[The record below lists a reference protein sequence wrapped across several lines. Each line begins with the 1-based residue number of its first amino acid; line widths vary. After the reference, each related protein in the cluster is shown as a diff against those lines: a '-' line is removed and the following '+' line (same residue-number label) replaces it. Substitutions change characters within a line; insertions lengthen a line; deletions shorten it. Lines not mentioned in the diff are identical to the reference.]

1 MQIDDKETLALC
13 DAVKAVLG
21 ESADHKPNRGGKGHD
36 DFIEGNEFTAAAA
49 KAAVAGDKEFE
60 FEGKTYPVTMDVEV
74 AKKILG
80 ESSGI
85 EEGNEFTAAAA
96 KAAVA
101 GDKELEFGGKT
112 YPVTMDVEVAKK
124 ILGESAENKLLA
136 KDLEMLIKD
145 PDPAQ
150 VKQYGGKDKYVQM
163 LKTKLAKLQEA
174 RIVGIDF
181 SSKSVTDDQLKAWL
195 RRFSELRRRMKGS
208 PWDNFKDDL
217 NAAEKEA
224 KKRGLTIEEGL
235 SSSDY
240 KKAQAIIDDPKTK
253 GGDMTQAMKD
263 LEKWKK
269 GSSDDEK
276 VLQMLRQVHYG
287 EETIR
292 ERSRPGKQ
300 SVPGFNKKLITKRK
314 WDKADE
320 DQRDAWLS
328 GAFKDPD
335 DIDKHIN
342 SKWQDLPPQAT
353 SNMYESVELNEGI
366 LDKARAALEH
376 AYGWSYIESEG
387 RDTIRFDWPLTP
399 SGRGDGEYS
408 MWLNKDKTVY
418 GNIPKDRD
426 VQKVLDKLRFKDIKW
441 ADGVP
446 RRESANKNEEVNE
459 SVADI
464 IKKVKKLKVGD
475 KTNFGEVKAISDK
488 SITVKAKDTPKTEI
502 PFRQPKLG
510 SRDLVLDQLVKLTP
524 DGKRL
529 AKESADLEEATM
541 SQGVK
546 QAQKHIDSLES
557 SLKKGSN
564 LNKGINKALEGKYDA
579 DFIKMEKAMSQIL
592 DVWQDIEYE
601 FGQSVGESVE
611 LDEALKAGRGE
622 ITVDLGWDLDG
633 ADADAAERK
642 YKIKLKIT
650 PAKLAGHADT
660 VSITGDKK
668 NVLAYVQSGDYG
680 VDISGRP
687 SSKGLSDG
695 DIKDMFPEIM
705 ETYDNELDEAI
716 EEIVKEENLDVD
728 SLSEEQ
734 LDELLGGALKKLAKK
749 AGSAIKSRVT
759 TSGRADRAE
768 KKADKADKKEKDR
781 ERLKKA
787 KERLA
792 AQKQKKKDA
801 KAKARKESVE
811 LDETIR
817 FYLGEALKAGKG
829 KRSVEINFNG
839 NTADVKSAEKK
850 YKLKFKM
857 GKYGAEITG
866 DKKNILAYL
875 QSADYGLEDEDILD
889 TYSEILET
897 YDKLDE
903 ASESDLKKIL
913 AAAKKAGG
921 RVKGNTVDF
930 GMGTSIDFSI
940 EKGKIKFDGGRATGV
955 GYFDNVND
963 ALASLAAGLD

>member
-1 MQIDDKETLALC
+1 
-13 DAVKAVLG
+13 
-21 ESADHKPNRGGKGHD
+21 
-36 DFIEGNEFTAAAA
+36 
-49 KAAVAGDKEFE
+49 
-60 FEGKTYPVTMDVEV
+60 
-74 AKKILG
+74 
-80 ESSGI
+80 
-85 EEGNEFTAAAA
+85 
-96 KAAVA
+96 
-101 GDKELEFGGKT
+101 
-112 YPVTMDVEVAKK
+112 
-124 ILGESAENKLLA
+124 
-136 KDLEMLIKD
+136 
-145 PDPAQ
+145 
-150 VKQYGGKDKYVQM
+150 M

-269 GSSDDEK
+269 GSSDDKK

-287 EETIR
+287 EETIS

-300 SVPGFNKKLITKRK
+300 SVPGFNKKLVTKRQ

-353 SNMYESVELNEGI
+353 SNMYESAETELEENNKERYVWSDINEAMMSGGVNTRTILAVLSNLKGKAVYRDAMHRNKDQYTWSDINKAMASASVGIRTTMIIMTKLKGKDIKESAELNEGI
-366 LDKARAALEH
+366 LDKARDALES
-376 AYGWSYIESEG
+376 AYGWAYVESEG
-387 RDTIRFDWPLTP
+387 RDSIRFDWPLTP

-408 MWLNKDKTVY
+408 MWLNSDKTVH
-418 GNIPKDRD
+418 GDIPKDRD

-441 ADGVP
+441 A
-446 RRESANKNEEVNE
+446 NKNEEVNE
-459 SVADI
+459 GVADI
-464 IKKVKKLKVGD
+464 VKKVEKLKVGD
-475 KTNFGEVKAISDK
+475 KTNFGEVKEISDN
-488 SITVKAKDTPKTEI
+488 SITVKAKDTPKTKI
-502 PFRQPKLG
+502 LFKSRKLG
-510 SRDLVLDQLVKLTP
+510 SRDFVLDQLVKLTP

-529 AKESADLEEATM
+529 AKESADLDEALM

-557 SLKKGSN
+557 SLQKGSN
-564 LNKGINKALEGKYDA
+564 LNKGINKALEGKYDD
-579 DFIKMEKAMSQIL
+579 DFKKMEKAMDQIL
-592 DVWQDIEYE
+592 GVWRDIEHSFYN
-601 FGQSVGESVE
+601 QPPWTNESVE

-705 ETYDNELDEAI
+705 ETYDDSCVLEDTALDEAI
-716 EEIVKEENLDVD
+716 EEIVREENLDID

-734 LDELLGGALKKLAKK
+734 LDELLGKALKKL
-749 AGSAIKSRVT
+749 GGAIKSRVT

-801 KAKARKESVE
+801 KAKARQESVE

-829 KRSVEINFNG
+829 KRSVEINFAG

-913 AAAKKAGG
+913 DAAKKSGG

-930 GMGTSIDFSI
+930 GMGASIEFSI